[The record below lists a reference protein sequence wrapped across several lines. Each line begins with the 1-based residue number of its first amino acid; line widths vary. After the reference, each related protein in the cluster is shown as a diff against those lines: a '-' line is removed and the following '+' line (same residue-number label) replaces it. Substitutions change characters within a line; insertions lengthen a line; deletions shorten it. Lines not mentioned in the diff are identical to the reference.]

1 MFTSHLDIYTDL
13 LTKGDGICNYNPAYD
28 CELPAGHLSHALADT
43 AQDTAF
49 QHVVS
54 HLREAV

>member
-1 MFTSHLDIYTDL
+1 MVFATITLLD
-13 LTKGDGICNYNPAYD
+13 CD
-28 CELPAGHLSHALADT
+28 CELPAGHLSYALVDT

-54 HLREAV
+54 HFRGAV